1 MKKLINKYK
10 AWKLRQINKWA
21 QHYANFIILRL
32 ADSKNDFEF
41 EFWMTKGVTLN
52 ENMIENYN
60 IFLD

>member
-1 MKKLINKYK
+1 MEKLINKYK
-10 AWKLRQINKWA
+10 VWKLKQTQKWA

-60 IFLD
+60 IFLN